1 MSILGLSILDTKP
14 VTVGAGFWIRALARL
29 VDTVYG
35 FALGVVAG
43 VFGAIIV
50 PILEAL
56 SVVEPGWGDRISQGS
71 NLMPTLMSLVGYLF
85 YYTTCEGLC
94 GASLGKLVCGLRVLS
109 EDLSPCSLKPAF
121 VRSLAGFVDGLFFG
135 VIGYMSMSKTLTQ
148 QRHGDHWAR
157 TVVVR
162 NSQVP
167 LGSKRST
174 TQYLLALALGSVAWG
189 LALVAGL
196 LWRGLR

>member
-35 FALGVVAG
+35 FALGAVAG
-43 VFGAIIV
+43 IFVGIIV

-56 SVVEPGWGDRISQGS
+56 SVVEPGWGDRILQGGM
-71 NLMPTLMSLVGYLF
+71 LVPALIGGVGYLF
-85 YYTTCEGLC
+85 YYTACEGLC

-109 EDLSPCSLKPAF
+109 EDLSPCRLRPAF

-135 VIGYMSMSKTLTQ
+135 VIGYMSMSKTATQ
-148 QRHGDHWAR
+148 QRYGDHWAR

-174 TQYLLALALGSVAWG
+174 AQYLLALALGSVAWG
-189 LALVAGL
+189 LAGVAGL

>member
-35 FALGVVAG
+35 FALGMVAG
-43 VFGAIIV
+43 VQVGIILA
-50 PILEAL
+50 ILEAL

-71 NLMPTLMSLVGYLF
+71 NLMPTLMSLVGYLL
-85 YYTTCEGLC
+85 YYTACEGLC

>member
-35 FALGVVAG
+35 FALGIVAG
-43 VFGAIIV
+43 VQVGIIV
-50 PILEAL
+50 TILETL
-56 SVVEPGWGDRISQGS
+56 SVVEPGWGDRISQGGM
-71 NLMPTLMSLVGYLF
+71 LVPTLISSVGYLS
-85 YYTTCEGLC
+85 YHTTCEGLC

-121 VRSLAGFVDGLFFG
+121 VRSLAYFVDGLFFG
-135 VIGYMSMSKTLTQ
+135 VIGYMAMSKTVIQ

-174 TQYLLALALGSVAWG
+174 AQYLLALALGSVAWG
-189 LALVAGL
+189 LAGVAAL
-196 LWRGLR
+196 LWKGLR

>member
-14 VTVGAGFWIRALARL
+14 VTLGAGFWIRALARL
-29 VDTVYG
+29 VDAVYG

-43 VFGAIIV
+43 VSGAIIV
-50 PILEAL
+50 AILEAL
-56 SVVEPGWGDRISQGS
+56 SVVEPGWGNRISQGS
-71 NLMPTLMSLVGYLF
+71 MLVRTLMSLVGSLF
-85 YYTTCEGLC
+85 YNTMCEGLC

-121 VRSLAGFVDGLFFG
+121 VRSLAVLVDGLFFG
-135 VIGYMSMSKTLTQ
+135 VIGYMSMSKTVTQ

-157 TVVVR
+157 TVVMR

-174 TQYLLALALGSVAWG
+174 AQYLLALALGSVGWG

-196 LWRGLR
+196 LLSGLR

>member
-14 VTVGAGFWIRALARL
+14 ATVGAGFWIRALARL
-29 VDTVYG
+29 VDAVYG
-35 FALGVVAG
+35 YALGMVAG
-43 VFGAIIV
+43 VQGVIILA
-50 PILEAL
+50 ILEAL
-56 SVVEPGWGDRISQGS
+56 SVVEPGWANRISQGS
-71 NLMPTLMSLVGYLF
+71 RLVPILMSLVGYLF
-85 YYTTCEGLC
+85 YHTTCEGLC

-121 VRSLAGFVDGLFFG
+121 VRSLAYFVDALFFG
-135 VIGYMSMSKTLTQ
+135 LIGYASMSTDVRR
-148 QRHGDHWAR
+148 QRNGDDWAR

-167 LGSKRST
+167 LGSKRPT
-174 TQYLLALALGSVAWG
+174 AQYLLALALGSVAWG
-189 LALVAGL
+189 LTLVAAL